1 MQRVDAVANDPGGCG
16 GMRGAARLAV
26 LVWALVLAPLGARAE
41 VPLEGR
47 ILFRSDLAPESTLR
61 IELGEW
67 TESERAAVTALFAVL
82 DENVPGL
89 LARASAAGAVSLYRT
104 AGPSPQH
111 PAAAWARRR
120 HEASVIFRDD
130 FFRSGRPNHLGVDYS
145 NWLFVHEVVHL
156 ADPVGQ
162 IARSRE
168 WRALIEPRI
177 ARVEERLAARGLTV
191 REAMFS
197 YLDAPALEEGL
208 PSVYA
213 ALSLHEALSEYA
225 AAYLFGAD
233 FAFPEEIA
241 EFLLKRLFSAPS
253 PAEIT
258 IATAY
263 RKASR
268 LNREGDGAGAEAV
281 LSAALAQVPD
291 FAMGYYLRGYV
302 RLAEQDYAGADRD
315 WEEAL
320 RLIPASDRR
329 EREELATARAY
340 LRERMSEGDQAD
352 PGR

>member
-1 MQRVDAVANDPGGCG
+1 MV
-16 GMRGAARLAV
+16 RLLV
-26 LVWALVLAPLGARAE
+26 LVWAVVLAPLGAGAE
-41 VPLEGR
+41 APLEGR
-47 ILFRSDLAPESTLR
+47 ILFRSTLAPESTLQ

-67 TESERAAVTALFAVL
+67 AENERAAVTALFTVL

-89 LARASAAGAVSLYRT
+89 LARAGAAGPVSLYRT
-104 AGPSPQH
+104 AGPSPSH

-162 IARSRE
+162 IARSKE
-168 WRALIEPRI
+168 WRALVEPRI
-177 ARVEERLAARGLTV
+177 ARVKERLAARGLTV
-191 REAMFS
+191 REAMFQ

-241 EFLLKRLFSAPS
+241 EFLLKRLFTAPS
-253 PAEIT
+253 PAEIS

-263 RKASR
+263 RRAGR

-302 RLAEQDYAGADRD
+302 RLALQDYAGADGD
-315 WEEAL
+315 WEKAL
-320 RLIPASDRR
+320 ELIPESDRR
-329 EREELATARAY
+329 EREELAKARAY
-340 LRERMSEGDQAD
+340 LRER
-352 PGR
+352 